1 MIIENASFRDYHS
14 IICYENDVI
23 KRLIHKDYLPH
34 YLQLINSGLYNCLIE
49 KKLLVVHKENTSNLN
64 PDYPIELVP
73 DKVPFISYPYEWTFN
88 QLKDA
93 AILTLEINR
102 ISLEHGMI
110 LKDASA
116 FNIQFIGPNPI
127 FIDTASFVKFEE
139 GQAWLAYQQ
148 FCRHFL
154 APLALSHYGDIQ
166 LRKLILS
173 NIDGISLDLCKKML
187 PLKSCFNSGIF
198 LHIWLNALGQKPTK
212 RQRENKKLLFTQSK
226 QKLLAVQENL
236 LSTIKSLNSQHYKSQ
251 WTDYYENTNYTKNGE
266 NQKEKY
272 LYLMTKSLNIS
283 SILDLGAN
291 EGRYSRLLAKHVDF
305 VLSTDY
311 DEMAIAKNYNIAKAE
326 AIENLQ
332 TLHLNIVNP
341 TPAIGFVNQERKS
354 FLERVGIDLVL
365 ALALVHHLSITHDL
379 SFEQLARQLAQM
391 GKYLIIEF
399 PPREDEKVII
409 IAHGKPNQ
417 YKNYHRENFE
427 AAFGKFYH
435 LKSSQTIHENNRILY
450 CYERKV

>member
-14 IICYENDVI
+14 IIGYEKDAI
-23 KRLIHKDYLPH
+23 KRLLHKDYLPH
-34 YLQLINSGLYNCLIE
+34 YLQLINSGLYNHLIE
-49 KKLLVVHKENTSNLN
+49 KKLLVAHQENTSNLN

-73 DKVPFISYPYEWTFN
+73 DRVPFISYPYEWTFN

-93 AILTLEINR
+93 ALLTLEINR
-102 ISLEHGMI
+102 ISLEYGMI

-116 FNIQFIGPNPI
+116 FNVQFIGPNPV
-127 FIDTASFVKFEE
+127 FIDTASFVKYEE
-139 GQAWLAYQQ
+139 GQAWIAYQQ

-154 APLALSHYGDIQ
+154 APLALSDYGDIQ

-198 LHIWLNALGQKPTK
+198 LHIWLNSLAQKPTK
-212 RQRENKKLLFTQSK
+212 RQRENKKLFYTQSK

-236 LSTIKSLNSQHYKSQ
+236 LSSLKSLNSQHDKSQ
-251 WTDYYENTNYTKNGE
+251 WADYYENTNYTKNDE
-266 NQKEKY
+266 TQKEKY
-272 LYLMTKSLNIS
+272 LLSMTKLLNVS

-291 EGRYSRLLAKHVDF
+291 EGRYSRLLSKQVSF

-311 DEMAIAKNYNIAKAE
+311 DEIAIAKNYNIAKEE
-326 AIENLQ
+326 AIENIL

-341 TPAIGFVNQERKS
+341 TPAIGFANQERKS
-354 FLERVGIDLVL
+354 FLERVGVDLVL
-365 ALALVHHLSITHDL
+365 ALALVHHLTITHDL
-379 SFEQLARQLAQM
+379 SFEQLAKQFSKM
-391 GKYLIIEF
+391 GKNLIIEF

-409 IAHGKPNQ
+409 IAQGKPNQ
-417 YKNYHRENFE
+417 YQNYHRENFE

-435 LKSSQTIHENNRILY
+435 LKSSQTIHGNNRILY